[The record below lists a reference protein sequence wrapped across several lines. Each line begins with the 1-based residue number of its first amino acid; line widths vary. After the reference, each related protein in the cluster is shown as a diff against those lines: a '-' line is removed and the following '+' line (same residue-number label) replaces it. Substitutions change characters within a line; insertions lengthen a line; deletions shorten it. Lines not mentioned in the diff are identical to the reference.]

1 MSKPTYLQGLQ
12 DCEKMFHIE
21 GYTLEQLRAYIDN
34 ENDLL
39 DYRGADWVEGFVGG
53 IDHFVRL
60 EKLKR

>member
-1 MSKPTYLQGLQ
+1 MGKPTYLQGLQ
-12 DCEKMFHIE
+12 ECEKMFNID

-34 ENDLL
+34 EKDLL
-39 DYRGADWVEGFVGG
+39 DYRWTDLLNGFVGG

>member
-12 DCEKMFHIE
+12 ECEKMFNID
-21 GYTLEQLRAYIDN
+21 GYTLEQLRDYIDN
-34 ENDLL
+34 EGDLL
-39 DYRGADWVEGFVGG
+39 DYRWTDWFDGFVGG